1 MPDVGISEYMRIRR
15 YVMNLILRADG
26 KAAQIPTIQELSEKF
41 GVSRPTVSKA
51 MKELTSEGY
60 IIGKRGIGTF
70 TNPARRAIVAIGKKL
85 PLVGIMI
92 SDGLNVHLDKY
103 IGCALAEILK
113 QVVFVPAIAHLVTVG
128 TSDPEQAVKEILDE
142 QLDALVVFGSNRF
155 TPQLRATGLPVIVS
169 DYRPRIPGSV
179 YFDYEGWGYRCGK
192 QLLKENR
199 RNIVFLHDQTPWN
212 VSFPGIR
219 RAYQEAGVPLNENLF
234 LKDFQN
240 SLNELKNII
249 NYGIKVDAVCDTLLV
264 NNEVTELLMELDPGL
279 AETCAIIHNAASEPQ
294 NNGFHEICY
303 DIPFA
308 AFAAEVADLLKLKL
322 KNNDAGQDIRKVDLP
337 MVIR

>member
-128 TSDPEQAVKEILDE
+128 ASDPEQAVKEILDE

-308 AFAAEVADLLKLKL
+308 AFAAEVADLLKLQL

>member
-70 TNPARRAIVAIGKKL
+70 TNPAKRAMVAIGKKL

-128 TSDPEQAVKEILDE
+128 SSDPEQAVKEILDE

-169 DYRPRIPGSV
+169 DYQPRIPGSV
-179 YFDYEGWGYRCGK
+179 YFDYEDWGYRCGK

-199 RNIVFLHDQTPWN
+199 RNIVFLHDQIPWN

-234 LKDFQN
+234 LKNFQN

-264 NNEVTELLMELDPGL
+264 NNEVTELLMELDPRL

-308 AFAAEVADLLKLKL
+308 AFAAEVADLLKLQL

>member
-279 AETCAIIHNAASEPQ
+279 AATCAIIHNAASEPQ

-308 AFAAEVADLLKLKL
+308 AFAAEVADLLKLQL

>member
-113 QVVFVPAIAHLVTVG
+113 QVVFIPAIAHLVTVG

-179 YFDYEGWGYRCGK
+179 YFDYEDWGYRCGK

-308 AFAAEVADLLKLKL
+308 AFAAEVADLLKLQL
-322 KNNDAGQDIRKVDLP
+322 ENNDAGQDIRKVDLP

>member
-60 IIGKRGIGTF
+60 IIGKRGIGKF

-308 AFAAEVADLLKLKL
+308 AFAAEVADLLKLQL

>member
-60 IIGKRGIGTF
+60 INGKRGIGTF

-308 AFAAEVADLLKLKL
+308 AFAAEVADLLKLQL

>member
-264 NNEVTELLMELDPGL
+264 NNEVTELLMKLDPGL

-308 AFAAEVADLLKLKL
+308 AFAAEVADLLKLQL

>member
-1 MPDVGISEYMRIRR
+1 
-15 YVMNLILRADG
+15 
-26 KAAQIPTIQELSEKF
+26 
-41 GVSRPTVSKA
+41 
-51 MKELTSEGY
+51 
-60 IIGKRGIGTF
+60 
-70 TNPARRAIVAIGKKL
+70 
-85 PLVGIMI
+85 MI

-308 AFAAEVADLLKLKL
+308 AFAAEVADLLKLQL